1 MKNNNPF
8 EKQWQDKLKAGLTKI
23 GKADLFNDI
32 IEHIQTDDRVEWN
45 RQLMTLLSAN
55 LSEAE
60 IKLVMCSCAC
70 LAPKDNLAHIRD
82 EYVKTKNIP
91 HVHAML
97 QQQFEIFI
105 RQYKKLDDNQMNFL
119 RENGWGMAGKLRDNV
134 IYATKIPKDFHNY
147 FSTDDQSKKSYYYCH
162 CPRIHEML
170 GKNEKTIDA
179 NYCYCG
185 AGYYKDL
192 WEYITQNEVKV
203 EIIKSIMDGDDV
215 CQIAIY
221 L

>member
-1 MKNNNPF
+1 MKYNDPF

-82 EYVKTKNIP
+82 EYVKTK
-91 HVHAML
+91 
-97 QQQFEIFI
+97 IFLMSMPCCSNNLRYSSVSI
-105 RQYKKLDDNQMNFL
+105 RNWM
-119 RENGWGMAGKLRDNV
+119 
-134 IYATKIPKDFHNY
+134 
-147 FSTDDQSKKSYYYCH
+147 
-162 CPRIHEML
+162 
-170 GKNEKTIDA
+170 
-179 NYCYCG
+179 
-185 AGYYKDL
+185 
-192 WEYITQNEVKV
+192 ITR
-203 EIIKSIMDGDDV
+203 
-215 CQIAIY
+215 
-221 L
+221 